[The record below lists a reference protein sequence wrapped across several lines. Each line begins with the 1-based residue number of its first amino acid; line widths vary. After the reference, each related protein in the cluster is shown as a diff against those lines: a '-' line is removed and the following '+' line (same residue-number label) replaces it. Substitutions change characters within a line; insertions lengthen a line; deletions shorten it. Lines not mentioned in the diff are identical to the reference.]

1 MLLRH
6 TRKCIFSLKKVR
18 DPRAEDLP
26 GAARVSGRARG
37 RSAEDFRRHP
47 GSSGEG
53 FGDKFEQKIVP
64 LESKALP
71 ERFLKVE
78 R

>member
-1 MLLRH
+1 MLRS
-6 TRKCIFSLKKVR
+6 TRKCWFYHRKVK

-26 GAARVSGRARG
+26 GGARVSGRARG
-37 RSAEDFRRHP
+37 RSAEVFRRRP
-47 GSSGEG
+47 GSSGGG
-53 FGDKFEQKIVP
+53 FGYHFDSKIVR
-64 LESKALP
+64 LEAKALP

>member
-1 MLLRH
+1 MQRNA
-6 TRKCIFSLKKVR
+6 RKWWFYDGKVR

-26 GAARVSGRARG
+26 GAARVGGWARG
-37 RSAEDFRRHP
+37 RFAEVFRRHP

-53 FGDKFEQKIVP
+53 FGDLLAAKNAR

-71 ERFLKVE
+71 GRFLRVE
-78 R
+78 Q